1 MPRSTPWTGI
11 TDSKILTHQDL
22 KQAADDGYLDQT
34 QAITLDLTQAIT
46 KSRAIYHFD
55 IDNDAISQRGVRDK
69 DGNQLITKFHTR
81 RPCNQCVSYDISVNQ
96 NDLNVS
102 DDDKVYVYYYP
113 CGTTGGTMSYTSYSY
128 SGTFRSDVCIQNCA
142 TTDYYIDV
150 LYDGGASLPNPES
163 KFIQLTGQCT
173 NSKSVVRTLTN
184 CPTGTT
190 SYSYTITKPGMTIL
204 NDVIEL
210 DNDYGN
216 FDFTI
221 SANTNNDTE
230 IFVGNYA
237 EGFGELYVLTGGT
250 NNITKTIGY
259 YSSNG
264 NSNKKL
270 DVRVNSTTSG
280 STFTPFNLY
289 FTGTCTSTISCQP
302 TSEEPTETF
311 VQNVVINA
319 LDGGVLIYFDKDG
332 TQINRNINSG
342 SNTLYECIL
351 LESLKNRPVIGTS
364 PQQYSSPLV
373 LSDPTTYT
381 ITSTG
386 GTCTYISTGYTSN
399 LNENVEI
406 TFEAPPASIGGSIE
420 SPYGINEGL
429 YGYSTTVFWLDCNG
443 NKQSRFIIEN
453 NTFTTCGKYG
463 SGFGLPVIYGQSCE
477 CYEPQ

>member
-173 NSKSVVRTLTN
+173 SSKTVLRTLTN

-190 SYSYTITKPGMTIL
+190 SYNYSITRPGTTIL

-216 FDFTI
+216 FNFTI
-221 SANTNNDTE
+221 SANTNNNTE
-230 IFVGNYA
+230 IFVGNYST
-237 EGFGELYVLTGGT
+237 GYGELYKLTGGT

-259 YSSNG
+259 YSTNG
-264 NSNKKL
+264 DKKL
-270 DVRVNSTTSG
+270 DVRVFSTTTG
-280 STFTPFNLY
+280 STFTPFDLY
-289 FTGTCTSTISCQP
+289 FTGTCTNTISCQAI
-302 TSEEPTETF
+302 TEEETETY

-319 LDGGVLIYFDKDG
+319 LDGGVLVYFNKDG
-332 TQINRNINSG
+332 LQVNTTINTGTYTIS
-342 SNTLYECIL
+342 ECII
-351 LESLKNRPVIGTS
+351 LESLRNRPVIGTS
-364 PQQYSSPLV
+364 PQQYSSPLI
-373 LSDPTTYT
+373 LSNPTTYT

-386 GTCTYISTGYTSN
+386 STCTSSTTGTTSN
-399 LNENVEI
+399 INDNVI
-406 TFEAPPASIGGSIE
+406 IVFRAK
-420 SPYGINEGL
+420 YGFSATA
-429 YGYSTTVFWLDCNG
+429 YWLDCVG
-443 NKQSRFIIEN
+443 NTVTRFMEVGEI
-453 NTFTTCGKYG
+453 FTTCGKYG
-463 SGFGLPVIYGQSCE
+463 SGTGLPVSYGSPCSCLPPE
-477 CYEPQ
+477 